1 MIFRAKRPT
10 LPAALTPTSEIRL
23 NLMEESHAQELFRLV
38 DVNRAHLRE
47 WLPWLDTQQSVV
59 DSLQFIRLMRDQF
72 RHNES
77 MTVGIWYRDT
87 LSGVIGYHRFDWMN
101 RSSMI
106 GYWLASDRQRKGIV
120 TEACREMVNYGFSR
134 LGLHRIEIKCATG
147 NRKSCAIPERL
158 GFVNE
163 GIARNG
169 EWLYDRYVDLV
180 VYSML
185 APDWKKPQH

>member
-1 MIFRAKRPT
+1 
-10 LPAALTPTSEIRL
+10 
-23 NLMEESHAQELFRLV
+23 MEESHAQELFGLV

-72 RHNES
+72 RQNES

-87 LSGVIGYHRFDWMN
+87 LSGVIGYHRFVWMN

-106 GYWLASDRQRKGIV
+106 GYWLASDRQGKGIV
-120 TEACREMVNYGFSR
+120 TEACREMVDYGFSR

>member
-1 MIFRAKRPT
+1 MIFRIKKAA
-10 LPAALTPTSEIRL
+10 LPVALTPTSEIRL
-23 NLMEESHAQELFRLV
+23 DLMEEVHAQELFRLV
-38 DVNRAHLRE
+38 EANRPYLRA

-59 DSLQFIRLMRDQF
+59 DSLQFIRLTRDQF
-72 RHNES
+72 KQHES
-77 MTVGIWYRDT
+77 MTVGIWYRDA

-101 RSSMI
+101 RASMI
-106 GYWLASDRQRKGIV
+106 GYWLAADRQGKGIV
-120 TEACREMVNYGFSR
+120 TEACREMVNYGFSH

-163 GIARNG
+163 GITRQG

-185 APDWKKPQH
+185 APEWKKSQH